1 VGLSWPCAAA
11 AECWLE
17 YIGHGVYQEMP
28 MANPRSAL
36 QAASIGFGLLITV
49 AWIGLIGFGVF
60 ELVKFILVELGRVI
74 LSYM

>member
-1 VGLSWPCAAA
+1 
-11 AECWLE
+11 
-17 YIGHGVYQEMP
+17 
-28 MANPRSAL
+28 MANLRSGL

-60 ELVKFILVELGRVI
+60 ELVKFILVELGGLI

>member
-1 VGLSWPCAAA
+1 MQ
-11 AECWLE
+11 AEM
-17 YIGHGVYQEMP
+17 YRARRVYQEQP

-36 QAASIGFGLLITV
+36 QAASVGFGLLITV

-60 ELVKFILVELGRVI
+60 ELVKFILVELGRLI